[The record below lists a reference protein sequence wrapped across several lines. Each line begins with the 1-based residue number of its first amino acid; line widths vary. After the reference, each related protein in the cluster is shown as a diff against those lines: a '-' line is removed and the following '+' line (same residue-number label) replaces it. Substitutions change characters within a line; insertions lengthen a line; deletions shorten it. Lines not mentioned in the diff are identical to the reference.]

1 MLQVIAQMGVL
12 IGAGVVL
19 RRARPGGRDPE
30 LLRRGLTDIVYY
42 LLLPALVLDAL
53 WHTQLSW
60 DSLRI
65 AALAA
70 TGVLA
75 ALWLAGAG
83 CRLCK
88 VGRPTRG
95 ALMLAAAFP
104 NVTYLGLPVLEAT
117 FGEWAR
123 GVAIQYDLF
132 ACTPLLLTV
141 GILVAQRNGTA
152 GSSST
157 AGIWR
162 PLLQV
167 PALWAALLAVLLNQF
182 GVPVPAVAESLLRL
196 LGNAVPPLMLIALGL
211 GLVWQGFAPKPLL
224 RVLPVLVIQ
233 LFLMPLL
240 VWGLALATGLNA
252 TLLAPVVLEAAMPSM
267 VIGIMLCDRYGLD
280 TPIYATAVTLSTAL
294 SMVTLPLWYRLLG
307 GG

>member
-1 MLQVIAQMGVL
+1 MLAVIAQMGVL

-19 RRARPGGRDPE
+19 RLARPGAGDPE

-53 WHTQLSW
+53 WRTELGV

-65 AALAA
+65 AVLAA

-83 CRLCK
+83 CRLCR
-88 VGRPTRG
+88 VAAPTRG
-95 ALMLAAAFP
+95 ALLLAAAFP

-117 FGEWAR
+117 FGPWAR

-141 GILVAQRNGTA
+141 GIITA
-152 GSSST
+152 RRYGSGDSGAP
-157 AGIWR
+157 AGILR

-167 PALWAALLAVLLNQF
+167 PALWAAVLAIALNRS
-182 GVPVPAVAESLLRL
+182 GVAEPAVVESLLRL
-196 LGNAVPPLMLIALGL
+196 LGNAVAPLMLIALGL
-211 GLVWQGFAPKPLL
+211 GLRWLGSDPSQLL
-224 RVLPVLVIQ
+224 RVLPVLLIQ
-233 LFLMPLL
+233 LVLMPLL
-240 VWGLALATGLNA
+240 VWGLALVTGLDGR
-252 TLLAPVVLEAAMPSM
+252 LLAPVVLEAAMPSM
-267 VIGIMLCDRYGLD
+267 VIGMVLCDRYGLD
-280 TPIYATAVTLSTAL
+280 TPFYATAVTLSTAL
-294 SMVTLPLWYRLLG
+294 SLVSLPLWYRILSG
-307 GG
+307 

>member
-1 MLQVIAQMGVL
+1 MLVVIAQMGAL
-12 IGAGVVL
+12 IGSGVVL

-53 WHTQLSW
+53 WRTELSW

-70 TGVLA
+70 SGVLA
-75 ALWLAGAG
+75 ALWLAGSG
-83 CRLCK
+83 CRLCT
-88 VGRPTRG
+88 VAAPTRG

-117 FGEWAR
+117 FGPWAR

-141 GILVAQRNGTA
+141 GILIARRYGTTGEREA
-152 GSSST
+152 G
-157 AGIWR
+157 GVLR
-162 PLLQV
+162 PLLEV
-167 PALWAALLAVLLNQF
+167 PALWAALLAVILNKS
-182 GVPVPAVAESLLRL
+182 GVPAPAMVESLLRL
-196 LGNAVPPLMLIALGL
+196 LGNAVAPLMLIALGM
-211 GLVWQGFAPKPLL
+211 GLVWQGFAPHRLL
-224 RVLPVLVIQ
+224 RVIPVLVIQ

-240 VWGLALATGLNA
+240 VWGLALASALDPK
-252 TLLAPVVLEAAMPSM
+252 LLAPVVLEAAMPSM
-267 VIGIMLCDRYGLD
+267 VIGMMLCDRYGLD
-280 TPIYATAVTLSTAL
+280 TPFYATAVTLSTAL
-294 SMVTLPLWYRLLG
+294 SMVTLPLWYQLVG
-307 GG
+307 G

>member
-1 MLQVIAQMGVL
+1 MLSVIAQMGVL

-19 RRARPGGRDPE
+19 RLARPGGRDPE

-53 WHTQLSW
+53 WRTELGA

-70 TGVLA
+70 AGVLA

-83 CRLCK
+83 CRLCR
-88 VGRPTRG
+88 VPAPTRG
-95 ALMLAAAFP
+95 ALLLAAAFP

-117 FGEWAR
+117 FGPWAR

-141 GILVAQRNGTA
+141 GILIARKY
-152 GSSST
+152 GSAAT
-157 AGIWR
+157 PQPGGALR

-167 PALWAALLAVLLNQF
+167 PALWAAALAIVLNRS
-182 GVPVPAVAESLLRL
+182 GVAEPAVVETLLRL
-196 LGNAVPPLMLIALGL
+196 LGNAVAPLMLIALGL
-211 GLVWQGFAPKPLL
+211 GLRWLGSDPRQLL
-224 RVLPVLVIQ
+224 RVLPVLAIQ
-233 LFLMPLL
+233 LILMPLL
-240 VWGLALATGLNA
+240 VWGLALATGLD
-252 TLLAPVVLEAAMPSM
+252 TRLLAPVVLEAAMPSM
-267 VIGIMLCDRYGLD
+267 VIGLMLCDRYGLD
-280 TPIYATAVTLSTAL
+280 APFYATAVTLSTAL
-294 SMVTLPLWYRLLG
+294 SLVTLPLWYRIIVG
-307 GG
+307 

>member
-1 MLQVIAQMGVL
+1 MLDVIAQMGVL

-19 RRARPGGRDPE
+19 CRARPGGRDPE
-30 LLRRGLTDIVYY
+30 LMRRGLTDIVYY

-53 WHTQLSW
+53 WRTEIGL

-70 TGVLA
+70 AGVLA

-83 CRLCK
+83 CRWCK
-88 VGRPTRG
+88 VAAPTRG

-117 FGEWAR
+117 FGPWAR

-141 GILVAQRNGTA
+141 GIITARRHGTA
-152 GSSST
+152 G
-157 AGIWR
+157 AAQGGVLR

-167 PALWAALLAVLLNQF
+167 PALWAALLAVVLNQS
-182 GVPVPAVAESLLRL
+182 GVPAPAVVESLLRL
-196 LGNAVPPLMLIALGL
+196 LGNAVAPLMLIALGL
-211 GLVWQGFAPKPLL
+211 GLVWSGFAPRQLS

-233 LFLMPLL
+233 LLLMPLL
-240 VWGLALATGLNA
+240 VWGLALVSGLDA
-252 TLLAPVVLEAAMPSM
+252 RLLAPVVLEAAMPSM
-267 VIGIMLCDRYGLD
+267 VIGMMLCDRYGLD

-294 SMVTLPLWYRLLG
+294 SMVTLPLWYRLVA
-307 GG
+307 

>member
-1 MLQVIAQMGVL
+1 MLGVIAQMGVL

-19 RRARPGGRDPE
+19 RLARPGGRDPE
-30 LLRRGLTDIVYY
+30 FLRRGLTDIVYY

-53 WHTQLSW
+53 WRTDLGW

-70 TGVLA
+70 SGVLA

-83 CRLCK
+83 CRWCK
-88 VGRPTRG
+88 VAAPTRG

-117 FGEWAR
+117 FGPWAR

-141 GILVAQRNGTA
+141 GILTARRHGTVTDSDS
-152 GSSST
+152 G
-157 AGIWR
+157 GVVR

-167 PALWAALLAVLLNQF
+167 PALWAAVLGVLLNQS
-182 GVPVPAVAESLLRL
+182 GVAPPAVVESLLRL
-196 LGNAVPPLMLIALGL
+196 LGNAVAPLMLIALGL
-211 GLVWQGFAPKPLL
+211 GLVWLGFASRSLL
-224 RVLPVLVIQ
+224 RVLPVLLIQ
-233 LFLMPLL
+233 LLLMPLL
-240 VWGLALATGLNA
+240 VWGLALASGLNA
-252 TLLAPVVLEAAMPSM
+252 VLLAPVVLEAAMPSM
-267 VIGIMLCDRYGLD
+267 VLGMVLCDRYGLD
-280 TPIYATAVTLSTAL
+280 TPFYATAVTLSTAL

-307 GG
+307 A

>member
-53 WHTQLSW
+53 WHTQLSL

-65 AALAA
+65 AGLAA

-75 ALWLAGAG
+75 ALWLAGTG

-88 VGRPTRG
+88 VARPTRG

-141 GILVAQRNGTA
+141 GILVAQRHGK
-152 GSSST
+152 GSAST

-167 PALWAALLAVLLNQF
+167 PALWAALLAVLLNQL
-182 GVPVPAVAESLLRL
+182 GVPMPAVAESLLRL
-196 LGNAVPPLMLIALGL
+196 LGNAVAPLMLIALGL
-211 GLVWQGFAPKPLL
+211 GLVWSGFAPRPLL
-224 RVLPVLVIQ
+224 RVLPVLLIQ
-233 LFLMPLL
+233 LFIMPML

-267 VIGIMLCDRYGLD
+267 VLGMVLCDRYGLD

-294 SMVTLPLWYRLLG
+294 SMLTLPLWYRLLG
-307 GG
+307 G